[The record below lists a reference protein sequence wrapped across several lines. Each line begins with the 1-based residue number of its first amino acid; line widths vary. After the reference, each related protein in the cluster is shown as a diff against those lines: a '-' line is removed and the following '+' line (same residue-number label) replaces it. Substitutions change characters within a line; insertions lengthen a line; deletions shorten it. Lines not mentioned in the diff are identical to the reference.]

1 MKALILSCNT
11 GQGHNAAGK
20 AILENL
26 TQRGIV
32 CEMADALA
40 FAGEKVSKVTSDTYV
55 KIATAS
61 PSVFH
66 FLYKAGDKISS
77 DKHKSIIYLANSRYA
92 DPMYRYITENGFD
105 TVITP
110 HLFPAETLTYLKR
123 KRGLSANTFAV
134 ATDYTCIPFWEETNL
149 DYYFIPHRDLIKE
162 FAEKGIPEEKLIPT
176 GIPVS
181 KCFREKTEQSQAK
194 RQLGCREEE
203 RLLLVMTGSMGFG
216 NVKALT
222 ASLLQKFPEHVKI
235 VVLGGNNEKLKQ
247 GLRSSF
253 AASGRVQVLDFTDRV
268 SLYMDACD
276 LLFTKPGGLTSTE
289 AAVKNVPFL
298 HTAPIPGCE
307 TVNAAFFEK
316 RGLSL
321 CGEKPEEL
329 SNMAYSLWTDKAKR
343 ERLCE
348 NQRKEI
354 NKNACDDICDFIL
367 KQAKSRESLH

>member
-1 MKALILSCNT
+1 MKVLILSCNT

-26 TQRGIV
+26 TQRGIA

-40 FAGEKVSKVTSDTYV
+40 FAGDKVSKITSDTYV

-66 FLYKAGDKISS
+66 FLYKAGDRISS
-77 DKHKSIIYLANSRYA
+77 DKHKSIVYLANSRYA
-92 DPMYRYITENGFD
+92 EPMYRYITENGFD

-123 KRGLSANTFAV
+123 KRGLSINTFAV

-149 DYYFIPHRDLIKE
+149 DSYFIPHRDLIEE
-162 FAEKGIPEEKLIPT
+162 FREKGIPAEKLIPT

-181 KCFREKTEQSQAK
+181 KCFRDGMEQPRAK
-194 RQLGCREEE
+194 RQLGYKEEE
-203 RLLLVMTGSMGFG
+203 RFLLVMTGSMGFG
-216 NVKALT
+216 NVKELT
-222 ASLLQKFPEHVKI
+222 SSLLQKFPESVKI
-235 VVLGGNNEKLKQ
+235 VVLGGNNEKMKQ
-247 GLRSSF
+247 GLRASF
-253 AASGRVQVLDFTDRV
+253 ETERVQVMDFTDQV
-268 SLYMDACD
+268 SLFMDACD

-307 TVNAAFFEK
+307 TINAAFFEE
-316 RGLSL
+316 RGLSI
-321 CGEKPEEL
+321 CAEKPEDL
-329 SNMAYSLWTDKAKR
+329 SNMAYSLWTDREKR
-343 ERLCE
+343 NRMRE
-348 NQRKEI
+348 NQRREI
-354 NKNACDDICDFIL
+354 NPNACDDICDFII
-367 KQAKSRESLH
+367 KQAESRESLR